1 MIQLVIGAA
10 AGYVFG
16 TKAGR
21 RRYEQIRRGYEAA
34 VNSPATRRAVQAG
47 RKALADR
54 IDPEPR
60 MRELRDVRGV
70 NGTNG
75 IDELDVLEND
85 AAEYEE
91 DIFVEAEQP
100 RMRDAKGRPV
110 SEQDGSGAAS
120 TGRAGR
126 FARRQA

>member
-54 IDPEPR
+54 LDPDPR
-60 MRELRDVRGV
+60 MRELRDLRGSGAI
-70 NGTNG
+70 NG
-75 IDELDVLEND
+75 DAVLEND
-85 AAEYEE
+85 AAEHEE
-91 DIFVEAEQP
+91 DIYIEGEQP
-100 RMRDAKGRPV
+100 RMRDSKGRPV
-110 SEQDGSGAAS
+110 SEQDGNGAAVQS
-120 TGRAGR
+120 R
-126 FARRQA
+126 FDRFTRRHP

>member
-54 IDPEPR
+54 LDPEPR
-60 MRELRDVRGV
+60 MRELRNLR
-70 NGTNG
+70 
-75 IDELDVLEND
+75 DEDATPGAVLEND
-85 AAEYEE
+85 AVDHEE
-91 DIFVEAEQP
+91 DIYIEGEQS
-100 RMRDAKGRPV
+100 RMRDSKGRPV
-110 SEQDGSGAAS
+110 SEQDG
-120 TGRAGR
+120 TGGPVPKRFGR
-126 FARRQA
+126 PSRRRS